1 MMRIGVDA
9 MGGDYAPLEA
19 VKGAFEAARI
29 HSGYQ
34 VVLFGEKSSIE
45 SVCDQEGISNS
56 SIEIVDCPTRIDM
69 AEHPVRA
76 FSSKQDSSIAVGFR
90 YLAEGKIDAF
100 LSAGNTGAMLVGS
113 LMTVKAIPGIDRPCL
128 TTVVPRLN
136 NQPGLLLDVG
146 ANADCKPENL
156 QQFAILGSVFYSAVN
171 KTDNPKVGLL
181 NIGEEDEKGSLLTRA
196 THALLKET
204 GGINFVGNVE
214 GRDIFSDDFDVI
226 VCDGFTGNVIIKV
239 CEGMY
244 YRLAKRGVQDEYLD
258 KFNFK
263 HYGGSSI
270 LGVNAPVI
278 VGHGISKADTFVKM
292 IELAAEEVSSGMIQ
306 KIKDAIA
313 AHIKPQATA

>member
-1 MMRIGVDA
+1 MMKIGVDA
-9 MGGDYAPLEA
+9 MGGDFAPLES
-19 VKGAFEAARI
+19 VKGAVTAARV
-29 HSGYQ
+29 HPEFK
-34 VVLFGEKSSIE
+34 VVLFGDKSAIE
-45 SVCDQEGISNS
+45 NVCIQENLDQTLF
-56 SIEIVDCPTRIDM
+56 EIIHCPTQIEM
-69 AEHPVRA
+69 GEHPVRA
-76 FSSKQDSSIAVGFR
+76 FTTKHDSSIAVGLH
-90 YLAEGKIDAF
+90 YLAEGKVDAF

-128 TTVVPRLN
+128 TSVVPRLN
-136 NQPGLLLDVG
+136 NHPGLLLDVG
-146 ANADCKPENL
+146 ANADCKPEHL
-156 QQFAILGSVFYSAVN
+156 QQFSILGSVFYGAVN
-171 KTDNPKVGLL
+171 KVDSPKVGLL
-181 NIGEEDEKGSLLTRA
+181 NIGEEEEKGSLFTRA
-196 THALLKET
+196 THSLLKST

-214 GRDIFSDDFDVI
+214 GRDIFGDHCDVI

-244 YRLAKRGVQDEYLD
+244 YRLAKRGVQDDYLD

-306 KIKDAIA
+306 KIKDAVATYIN
-313 AHIKPQATA
+313 PQATA

>member
-1 MMRIGVDA
+1 MRIGVDA

-19 VKGAFEAARI
+19 LKGAVEAARI
-29 HSGYQ
+29 HSELQ
-34 VVLFGEKSSIE
+34 VVLFGDKSAIQSVGEIEKLDI
-45 SVCDQEGISNS
+45 SVL
-56 SIEIVDCPTRIDM
+56 EIVHCPSHIKM
-69 AEHPVRA
+69 GEHPVRA
-76 FSSKQDSSIAVGFR
+76 FSAKQDSSIAVGFG
-90 YLAEGKIDAF
+90 YLAAGKIDAF

-128 TTVVPRLN
+128 TAVIPRMN
-136 NQPGLLLDVG
+136 NHPGLLLDVG
-146 ANADCKPENL
+146 ANADCKPEHL
-156 QQFAILGSVFYSAVN
+156 QQFAILGSVFYGALN
-171 KTDNPKVGLL
+171 KVQSPKVGLL
-181 NIGEEDEKGSLLTRA
+181 NIGEEEEKGSIFSRA
-196 THALLKET
+196 THSLLKTT
-204 GGINFVGNVE
+204 GGINFAGNVE
-214 GRDIFSDDFDVI
+214 GRDIFGDNFDVI
-226 VCDGFTGNVIIKV
+226 VCDGFAGNVIIKV

-306 KIKDAIA
+306 KIKDAVA
-313 AHIKPQATA
+313 THINPQATA